1 MQLHVHEHCSCSKWN
16 LDTLKIRNDDRFFLS
31 GILNWVNVIELCEVY
46 LSVACKTFKIIAKYF
61 RFDKNE
67 KNLMQFK
74 PKLADCKL
82 KFIFV
87 FVFAV
92 FAHMMIMFVPVRP
105 PCPACLRVH
114 CLQTKMQIHDRV
126 SGFSRKIEQIIDP
139 APLVTNPVEKFIF
152 PAKRFHLARRHL
164 PLQRLQARQD
174 EVGFVKQNFQKVT

>member
-1 MQLHVHEHCSCSKWN
+1 MLLCSELLPKI
-16 LDTLKIRNDDRFFLS
+16 LDSTRM
-31 GILNWVNVIELCEVY
+31 
-46 LSVACKTFKIIAKYF
+46 KIIQCKSNQSLGIAKSNSYF
-61 RFDKNE
+61 Y
-67 KNLMQFK
+67 LYLQFSNSF
-74 PKLADCKL
+74 LYF

-87 FVFAV
+87 FAF
-92 FAHMMIMFVPVRP
+92 FAHMMIMFVPGRP

-126 SGFSRKIEQIIDP
+126 SGFSRKIEQIIAP

>member
-1 MQLHVHEHCSCSKWN
+1 MMTYFSIRQIQLN
-16 LDTLKIRNDDRFFLS
+16 LRLLSAVKFTCLYVARLSRSLRN
-31 GILNWVNVIELCEVY
+31 ILYSTIM
-46 LSVACKTFKIIAKYF
+46 
-61 RFDKNE
+61 KNH
-67 KNLMQFK
+67 LMQFK
-74 PKLADCKL
+74 PKLTDCKI

-87 FVFAV
+87 YVFAV
-92 FAHMMIMFVPVRP
+92 FAHMIIMFVPVRP

-174 EVGFVKQNFQKVT
+174 EVGFVKQNFQKIT

>member
-1 MQLHVHEHCSCSKWN
+1 
-16 LDTLKIRNDDRFFLS
+16 
-31 GILNWVNVIELCEVY
+31 
-46 LSVACKTFKIIAKYF
+46 
-61 RFDKNE
+61 
-67 KNLMQFK
+67 MQFK
-74 PKLADCKL
+74 PKLTDCKI

-92 FAHMMIMFVPVRP
+92 FKFIFVFAFFAHMIIMFVPVRP

-126 SGFSRKIEQIIDP
+126 SGFSRKIEQIIDL